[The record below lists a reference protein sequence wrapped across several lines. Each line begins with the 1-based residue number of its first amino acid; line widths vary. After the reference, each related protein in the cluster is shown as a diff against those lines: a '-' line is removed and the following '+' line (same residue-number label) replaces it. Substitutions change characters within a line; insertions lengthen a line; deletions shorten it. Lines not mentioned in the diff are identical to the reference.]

1 MDPSWTETAEE
12 REKREREYLS
22 KHVIGGREGAGDDEG
37 ARARVGRVLRAAGQ
51 SERVAVADLPASGDL
66 LFSSFQIRSQKAGE
80 GRGDDRY
87 SREALFKRPR
97 RSSGQ
102 PDSGGEFLAHG
113 GSLKSRFGSVSYQAG
128 SLWIVLLEQTRQ
140 ITSC

>member
-1 MDPSWTETAEE
+1 MG
-12 REKREREYLS
+12 RGEKEPAMTKERERELDAYFEQLDSQRESLS
-22 KHVIGGREGAGDDEG
+22 QIYQ
-37 ARARVGRVLRAAGQ
+37 RV
-51 SERVAVADLPASGDL
+51 GDL

-97 RSSGQ
+97 RSSGK

-128 SLWIVLLEQTRQ
+128 SLWVVLLEQTRQ